1 MTETASSGVDLA
13 RAAYRAA
20 RAAAK
25 AAPQPKRRTGAAAPR
40 RPRGGAGRDPLSFGD
55 AISRMVTERG
65 WELAAAGGSVLDQ
78 WPTIAPHL
86 IGKAAAVG
94 YDEATRTLQ
103 LLPAIPAYATQLT
116 LYQRDIVAKINE
128 VIGSD
133 TVRKLEVLRPAVLT
147 GPRFPHAATAFK
159 TSAEPVS
166 TEAAPGR
173 PVGATA
179 SEPPAGYRA
188 ALAAH
193 RATWASAK
201 SADPQVSVAAQRQIR
216 ERVREPE
223 ARFGDGLS
231 EVSRLRAR
239 STAKGSARSSDAAR
253 ARALKKLA
261 EDHGGQEANRPTKP

>member
-40 RPRGGAGRDPLSFGD
+40 RPRGAGRDPLSFGD

-86 IGKAAAVG
+86 IGKVAAVG
-94 YDEATRTLQ
+94 YDDATRTLQ

-147 GPRFPHAATAFK
+147 GPRSPAVTAFK

-173 PVGATA
+173 PVAATA

-188 ALAAH
+188 A
-193 RATWASAK
+193 
-201 SADPQVSVAAQRQIR
+201 
-216 ERVREPE
+216 
-223 ARFGDGLS
+223 
-231 EVSRLRAR
+231 
-239 STAKGSARSSDAAR
+239 
-253 ARALKKLA
+253 
-261 EDHGGQEANRPTKP
+261 